1 MASRAALL
9 RRGSSAS
16 GAGAPLRC
24 GGGAPPLQPLRRGSS
39 ATRRRGSSAPGFDT
53 AALGLGEM
61 GKWSSIWLVR
71 GEGRP
76 WLLAMKQL
84 SRSARRDGALRVILP
99 VAHGGGGVRYG

>member
-16 GAGAPLRC
+16 GGGAPLRC
-24 GGGAPPLQPLRRGSS
+24 GGGAPPLQPLRRGFS

-53 AALGLGEM
+53 AALARVGLDRWGSGWE
-61 GKWSSIWLVR
+61 SSIWLVR

-76 WLLAMKQL
+76 WLLAMKQH
-84 SRSARRDGALRVILP
+84 SRSARRDGVP
-99 VAHGGGGVRYG
+99 VAHGGVVRYG